1 RMPPLR
7 EVRRTFALR
16 AVQALGLARAAW
28 IPDYHRT
35 RRPHVDLD
43 ALVDEGL
50 LLRARVEDWR
60 EPVYIHP
67 GHAEAARL
75 AAQGLL

>member
-1 RMPPLR
+1 MK
-7 EVRRTFALR
+7 AIG
-16 AVQALGLARAAW
+16 ACKAAW

-35 RRPHVDLD
+35 RRPHVDPE

-50 LLRARVEDWR
+50 LLRARVEGWD

-67 GHAEAARL
+67 DHRELAAARRRR
-75 AAQGLL
+75 AAGADA